1 MAGEKIAK
9 LAAWLYH
16 ESGIAS
22 VHATGVDACLVILSR
37 TCRMF
42 AFGAVS
48 LTIALFFAELGFS
61 DFRIGLFMTLTLV
74 GDVVLGLVVTLM
86 ADGLG
91 RRRVL
96 LVGGLLMT
104 LSGAVFSYFENFWI
118 LLLAAVLG
126 VVSAGGGDFGPFRA
140 IEESTLS
147 HITTPK
153 TRADVLSWYVTFSS
167 LGSAIGMEFSGRFV
181 EGLQSREGW
190 SSAQSYHA
198 TFWIYIVSGAIN
210 TITAASMSRRCEV
223 EPKVTETSH
232 ELSDELAQ
240 GLLEDSDDSD
250 RSDHSDRHGQSAAAP
265 ETPQNTDVK
274 SRFSEIS
281 ASTRSVMYKLWFLLS
296 VDTLADGMVSQ
307 TLTTYFLDRK
317 FNLSK
322 NTLGDIMSTAFILA
336 TVSTIFAGP
345 LARHIGLL
353 NTMVFTHLPS
363 SVAVLLFSAPK
374 GLVLTVILLYIRMGL
389 NNMDQ
394 APRAAFIAAV
404 VKPNERTAV
413 MGITSTLRTMAMAIG
428 PSVTGGLAEKNAF
441 WVAFVAAGTLR
452 IMYDLGLWA
461 MFVNIRLHTHET
473 EDQDMLSREAS
484 DEEADPGHGASG
496 SLELVSTS
504 SRDEGRGRTDPDS
517 I

>member
-1 MAGEKIAK
+1 MAGRKHIK

-22 VHATGVDACLVILSR
+22 VYATGTDACLVILSR

-61 DFRIGLFMTLTLV
+61 DFRIGLFMTLTLL
-74 GDVVLGLVVTLM
+74 GDVALGLVVTLM

-96 LVGGLLMT
+96 MVGGLLMAV
-104 LSGAVFSYFENFWI
+104 SGAVFSYFENFWI
-118 LLLAAVLG
+118 LLLAAILG

-167 LGSAIGMEFSGRFV
+167 LGSAIGMELSGRFV
-181 EGLQSREGW
+181 EALRNRDGW
-190 SSAQSYHA
+190 SLAQSYHA
-198 TFWIYIVSGAIN
+198 TFWIYIIAGTVN
-210 TITAASMSRRCEV
+210 MITAASMSKKCEAD
-223 EPKVTETSH
+223 PKVTET
-232 ELSDELAQ
+232 SDELAQ
-240 GLLEDSDDSD
+240 GLLEDSD
-250 RSDHSDRHGQSAAAP
+250 HEEQPAAAP
-265 ETPQNTDVK
+265 GTK
-274 SRFSEIS
+274 SRFSQIS
-281 ASTRSVMYKLWFLLS
+281 APTRSVMYKLWFLLS

-317 FNLSK
+317 FDLSK
-322 NTLGDIMSTAFILA
+322 NTLGDIMSAALILA
-336 TVSTIFAGP
+336 TISTIFAGP

-363 SVAVLLFSAPK
+363 SLAVVLFPAPR
-374 GLVLTVILLYIRMGL
+374 GLILTIILLYIRMGL

-413 MGITSTLRTMAMAIG
+413 MGITSTLRTTAMAIG
-428 PSVTGGLAEKNAF
+428 PSVTGGLAEKNKF
-441 WVAFVAAGTLR
+441 WIAFVAGGSLR

-461 MFVNIRLHTHET
+461 MFINVKLHTNEPD
-473 EDQDMLSREAS
+473 DQDIPMRRVS
-484 DEEADPGHGASG
+484 DEEADSDRHTSG
-496 SLELVSTS
+496 GVNNTTTTN
-504 SRDEGRGRTDPDS
+504 RA
-517 I
+517 